1 MMNLQEHIRKI
12 VKETLED
19 RWNEGNYDYQHG
31 FCHYFA
37 YDIIDRIRKR
47 FPNKK
52 VNYYLLL
59 AQEVDTDDVVVQDYL
74 IHVYIKIDDML
85 LDSNGFTTISDAIER
100 LDEWEQRQEHLVPEM
115 YRTETWTEESNTIP
129 KYFFNNSFC
138 NTKRVKQDIEKFLSH
153 PIVQRILKY
162 K

>member
-37 YDIIDRIRKR
+37 YNIIDRIRER

-59 AQEVDTDDVVVQDYL
+59 GQEVDTDDVVVQDYL

-85 LDSNGFTTISDAIER
+85 LDSNGFTTKEMAQER
-100 LDEWEQRQEHLVPEM
+100 LEEWEQRQLTLIPEE
-115 YRTETWTEESNTIP
+115 YQLNVWEEESDDIP
-129 KYFFNNSFC
+129 QHFFNSSFC